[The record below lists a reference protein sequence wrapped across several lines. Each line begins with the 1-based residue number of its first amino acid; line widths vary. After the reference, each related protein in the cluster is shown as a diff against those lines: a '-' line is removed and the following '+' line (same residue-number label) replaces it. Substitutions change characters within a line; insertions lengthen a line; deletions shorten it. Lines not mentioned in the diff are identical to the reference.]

1 MPAGVFP
8 EDQLER
14 LRTFPGGRRRL
25 AGTGRTGSVPAR
37 PAWMRT
43 RPAGLPAWHVRGL
56 LLQVPT
62 LATSSTGLIP
72 LDCAIGGGAARSSAV
87 AVPLR

>member
-1 MPAGVFP
+1 MPLRSYRLPVYVVGVG
-8 EDQLER
+8 R
-14 LRTFPGGRRRL
+14 CLRGCFLRINWSGCGRSPGGRRRL
-25 AGTGRTGSVPAR
+25 AGTGRTGSVPTR

-62 LATSSTGLIP
+62 SATSSTGLIP
-72 LDCAIGGGAARSSAV
+72 
-87 AVPLR
+87 